1 MTHNT
6 SSLNLN
12 FTSLTSVTDP
22 SIQWWGIK
30 ELIISAKLCN
40 PYCLTCYG
48 ASNSNCL
55 SCTFSYYLQGNVCL
69 PTCDNSLYTLPA
81 KKLCVSVCPE
91 GYYSFINS
99 TNQEKTCLACQS
111 GCVLCSG
118 PGICQAWSD
127 TSAYVPNLWK
137 DKM

>member
-1 MTHNT
+1 MIHNT
-6 SSLNLN
+6 SSLILN

-30 ELIISAKLCN
+30 ELIISAKLCHS
-40 PYCLTCYG
+40 YCSTCYG
-48 ASNSNCL
+48 PNNSNCL
-55 SCTFSYYLQGNVCL
+55 SCASSYYLQGNVCL
-69 PTCDNSLYTLPA
+69 QTCDNSLYTLPA
-81 KKLCVSVCPE
+81 KNLCVSVCPE

-99 TNQEKTCLACQS
+99 TNQEKSCLKCQS
-111 GCVLCSG
+111 GCLLCSG
-118 PGICQAWSD
+118 PDICQAWSD